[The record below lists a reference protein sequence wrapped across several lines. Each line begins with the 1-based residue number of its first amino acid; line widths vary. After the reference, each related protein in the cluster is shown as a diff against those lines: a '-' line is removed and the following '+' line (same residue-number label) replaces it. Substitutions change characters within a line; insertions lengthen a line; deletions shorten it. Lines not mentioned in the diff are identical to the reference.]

1 MGKHTRNGKGVETV
15 TVFGNGEIAFTGK
28 DFSKVADSDRNSSRL
43 SRIIVSVD
51 ANKPKVVL
59 ADVDAGTRVV
69 VNGKR
74 YN

>member
-15 TVFGNGEIAFTGK
+15 TVFGDGEIAFTGTEVAK
-28 DFSKVADSDRNSSRL
+28 RADFDWSSRRL

-51 ANKPKVVL
+51 ANKPNVILKGVEE
-59 ADVDAGTRVV
+59 GTRVV

>member
-15 TVFGNGEIAFTGK
+15 TVFGTGEIVFTGK
-28 DFSKVADSDRNSSRL
+28 EFTKVADSDRRSSGL

-51 ANKPKVVL
+51 ANKPRVVL
-59 ADVDAGTRVV
+59 NGVDAGTRVV

-74 YN
+74 FN

>member
-15 TVFGNGEIAFTGK
+15 TVFGNGEIAFSGREL
-28 DFSKVADSDRNSSRL
+28 FKVADSERNDSHL
-43 SRIIVSVD
+43 TRIIVSVD
-51 ANKPKVVL
+51 AHKPKVVL
-59 ADVDAGTRVV
+59 SGVPAGTRVV

>member
-15 TVFGNGEIAFTGK
+15 TVFGNGDIAFTGK
-28 DFSKVADSDRNSSRL
+28 EVAKRADFDWKSHRI

-51 ANKPKVVL
+51 ANKPKVFL